1 MTLRHRVEVPLHG
14 GIQVCIIPV
23 SDMDGVD
30 MSHFVHVTVMSLWN
44 KNRPKNMSRKDVIV
58 QVTLSGG
65 IQVCVIRLS
74 DMDEVDMSRFVH
86 VTVISLCNKNLP
98 KNMARKESYKRSLDL
113 VAFLC
118 VLFGVRI

>member
-1 MTLRHRVEVPLHG
+1 MA
-14 GIQVCIIPV
+14 
-23 SDMDGVD
+23 
-30 MSHFVHVTVMSLWN
+30 
-44 KNRPKNMSRKDVIV
+44 RKDVML

-74 DMDEVDMSRFVH
+74 DMDEVDMSRFEH
-86 VTVISLCNKNLP
+86 VTVMSLCNKKGP

-113 VAFLC
+113 VAFLR